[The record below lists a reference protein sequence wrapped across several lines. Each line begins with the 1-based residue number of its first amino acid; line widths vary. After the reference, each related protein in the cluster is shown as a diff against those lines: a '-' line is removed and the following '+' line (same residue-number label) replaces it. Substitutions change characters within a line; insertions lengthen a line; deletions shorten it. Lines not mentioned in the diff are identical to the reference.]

1 MKKTINFLQN
11 SAIFNDRTEFVVAEN
26 DVLEIEIPNKFPQA
40 RIYLLGELNGNFFT
54 LLTKENKVVI
64 SNDKLETGLLKL
76 VIEIREG
83 DLVVKRFT
91 LEPLKIKK
99 LAIGKEIIPEIEQ
112 LKREIEDIKGYK
124 AEVEKYLKLLGN
136 LYNVNL
142 KIGGEKWFSY

>member
-54 LLTKENKVVI
+54 LLVKENKVVI

-99 LAIGKEIIPEIEQ
+99 LVIGKEIIPEIEQ

-142 KIGGEKWFSY
+142 KIGGEK

>member
-26 DVLEIEIPNKFPQA
+26 DVLEIEIPNKYPQA

-54 LLTKENKVVI
+54 LLAKENKVVI

-112 LKREIEDIKGYK
+112 LKREIENIKGYK